1 MAETTNIDIE
11 LNPEFSDQIVDP
23 EQQFQKFRPIDI
35 SQQDV
40 LNFAEY
46 YADPDTVKQFG
57 SADTALAESVL
68 RAASV
73 NYNIPNLT
81 LESVKRGDSGF
92 QKFLEKEG
100 ISTMFGKSIY
110 PKTDRDVL
118 DLFSTVDVANNPLI
132 EGLLE
137 QGPESLGFSGGF
149 FLGSKTFFTKA
160 PPTMGVRGRIFG
172 ALGAG
177 FTTGLITSGIANYAD
192 DLLFGPEIIV
202 PPSERP
208 YYEGGKALADFLSFM
223 PLPYLVKPG
232 AKLGAVHLVENIR
245 RRADLIENSGITFT
259 ADKSKFLKDLQAF
272 QKRGK
277 VPFTLRLSKGIDTL
291 FASSIKPFQTNP
303 IRSGITELGA
313 GSGAAFARIISEQ
326 ENPGEFFPAFGSEV
340 AGGVGAGLVTSIGT
354 NLIVYPSYRIL
365 AGALPIIK
373 NIFTKFRLSDKPT
386 GEAASDFFT
395 GKTGPGKVFRTF
407 RERTAVKDLIEKIE
421 IFGEDPNQIIAKL
434 EADYETPEAYANSNI
449 KIAYDK
455 LSELAETSAA
465 FKADSPVLMLIESTL
480 ANKYDHLSSMKKQ
493 QLMDAQKGLIDLLT
507 ILKGSGDDEALL
519 VAGQIEDELLKDN
532 IQTNLDYGIGEILT
546 AFNKLRGSV
555 AKDENTTQV
564 LSRRLF
570 SFIDESMDKART
582 KERELYENIPN
593 FSISILNDENSNFLT
608 AMKDKDIIP
617 QNPTGKNI
625 IYKKFEKNTGVFG
638 FEKRVRKA
646 LGLETDDTIVATPS
660 TTDKRLLQ
668 LQEQAANFSADTKSK
683 YKELLD
689 NIEDPIEVARILEIG
704 DIKKIAQLE
713 DKLGGI
719 VVAFDKTISGK
730 NVNRLSNHLEFIYDQ
745 VGIPREGAE
754 GGEETTALLRKA
766 LAYLKGRP
774 PTKTD
779 KKGLSR
785 EDASRRTKQENEDER
800 LHKEAIKYIETEIDI
815 SLLNEGRG
823 ADYTFNPNIS
833 NAENLQNLTE
843 VLMRQT
849 LDSKDKAGR
858 DKARTLN
865 LYAKKLIEIQNRTD
879 IVDQSSARTLDTG
892 AGLDEEP
899 PLTLDELRDMRTFL
913 YNEARVLKKA
923 GDFDGHRRLNYL
935 ADALRKDILSLVDD
949 PNAAEFADQLNAA
962 NKYSKALNDVFTR
975 TAIGQKVF
983 KTNRT
988 GELTTPPELLY
999 TELQGFNDAA
1009 ALRYKEIENVHTF
1022 LKDEGLLKDNEEW
1035 TSTPTYQTVLYG
1047 LLRNDPRITGL
1058 FSEKNIRKNID
1069 DPSSEISIPRINET
1083 TAKKLLNDPKAQEIL
1098 NAFPAIR
1105 NDLQNSI
1112 TKENLFRGLLDENSV
1127 MIKRAKD
1134 KHAFASLHNFESP
1147 EKLIALNLN
1156 SDEPIKNLNNLIA
1169 DIKNFGKKI
1178 IKDPLDKDSATV
1190 TGATGEVPVNKF
1202 TKVVTTSD
1210 GVQRELIEEVN
1221 VSSMLRGLR
1230 ESILGH
1236 VLTKSGLEST
1246 GPFNPAK
1253 AYEMLFQPIKGVG
1266 GRRRQSLATWMR
1278 SNKLITDTELKTFE
1292 KVLGN
1297 MQKIQSQQASGE
1309 IDVSTAE
1316 NAFFQF
1322 TTRVAGAT
1330 AGQTFQRFMFPNTA
1344 AGGLIAES
1352 SGSKLFQKFLL
1363 AIPEA
1368 ARQDT
1373 MLEVMKDPTY
1383 LAQLMRDVRDEK
1395 VALSVIDFMKRKLK
1409 EASIIAVTG
1418 SVRRTAPAA
1427 KEEDLTDIIKEDQR
1441 DRDIDKSASVDL
1453 PQAGSPTTQVAS
1465 RLNRGMK
1472 TPIAANVGKPPP
1484 AASIDRNRFA
1494 SLFPNDPISG
1504 LINTQQQGTTQFMQ
1518 YGGMAGDPS
1527 YDMGL
1532 ETAPVS
1538 VQESIQS
1545 SLNEGVNLGGSDD
1558 NVQVQPKVNLPS
1570 TFTLNQNDKRS
1581 GIMNVA
1587 NPYLQQMFDFVSK
1600 YKPSINVPESGGIRI
1615 GGVIPFQ
1622 DGGFVDAGGGGDEDD
1637 YVSDAYSQS
1646 DFNQFGGQDNIDFGN
1661 YADETS
1667 AMQTA
1672 QGIVNLA
1679 GQTRSNIRDSVNYD
1693 PIYAQAL
1700 NITRGLLPGNDVRGV
1715 IRGGKN
1721 FEDAQ
1726 YNTYRGIEN
1735 LIRPPSLTP
1744 QIPGDLDM
1752 RAGYGY
1758 ERPMFFS
1765 GTEKFL
1771 VQDAPGLVRQAM
1783 DMGIMGLVRKAGDYF
1798 SSNFSKLFGGEATP
1812 DEVKSKDL
1820 NFADKKTAPLNIIG
1834 NPNYSINMR
1843 LQAGESLSDIIRSL
1857 RN

>member
-1 MAETTNIDIE
+1 M
-11 LNPEFSDQIVDP
+11 
-23 EQQFQKFRPIDI
+23 
-35 SQQDV
+35 
-40 LNFAEY
+40 
-46 YADPDTVKQFG
+46 
-57 SADTALAESVL
+57 
-68 RAASV
+68 
-73 NYNIPNLT
+73 
-81 LESVKRGDSGF
+81 
-92 QKFLEKEG
+92 
-100 ISTMFGKSIY
+100 
-110 PKTDRDVL
+110 
-118 DLFSTVDVANNPLI
+118 
-132 EGLLE
+132 
-137 QGPESLGFSGGF
+137 
-149 FLGSKTFFTKA
+149 
-160 PPTMGVRGRIFG
+160 
-172 ALGAG
+172 
-177 FTTGLITSGIANYAD
+177 
-192 DLLFGPEIIV
+192 
-202 PPSERP
+202 
-208 YYEGGKALADFLSFM
+208 
-223 PLPYLVKPG
+223 
-232 AKLGAVHLVENIR
+232 
-245 RRADLIENSGITFT
+245 
-259 ADKSKFLKDLQAF
+259 
-272 QKRGK
+272 
-277 VPFTLRLSKGIDTL
+277 
-291 FASSIKPFQTNP
+291 
-303 IRSGITELGA
+303 
-313 GSGAAFARIISEQ
+313 
-326 ENPGEFFPAFGSEV
+326 
-340 AGGVGAGLVTSIGT
+340 
-354 NLIVYPSYRIL
+354 
-365 AGALPIIK
+365 
-373 NIFTKFRLSDKPT
+373 
-386 GEAASDFFT
+386 
-395 GKTGPGKVFRTF
+395 
-407 RERTAVKDLIEKIE
+407 
-421 IFGEDPNQIIAKL
+421 
-434 EADYETPEAYANSNI
+434 
-449 KIAYDK
+449 
-455 LSELAETSAA
+455 
-465 FKADSPVLMLIESTL
+465 
-480 ANKYDHLSSMKKQ
+480 
-493 QLMDAQKGLIDLLT
+493 
-507 ILKGSGDDEALL
+507 
-519 VAGQIEDELLKDN
+519 
-532 IQTNLDYGIGEILT
+532 
-546 AFNKLRGSV
+546 
-555 AKDENTTQV
+555 
-564 LSRRLF
+564 
-570 SFIDESMDKART
+570 
-582 KERELYENIPN
+582 
-593 FSISILNDENSNFLT
+593 
-608 AMKDKDIIP
+608 
-617 QNPTGKNI
+617 
-625 IYKKFEKNTGVFG
+625 
-638 FEKRVRKA
+638 
-646 LGLETDDTIVATPS
+646 
-660 TTDKRLLQ
+660 
-668 LQEQAANFSADTKSK
+668 
-683 YKELLD
+683 
-689 NIEDPIEVARILEIG
+689 
-704 DIKKIAQLE
+704 
-713 DKLGGI
+713 
-719 VVAFDKTISGK
+719 
-730 NVNRLSNHLEFIYDQ
+730 
-745 VGIPREGAE
+745 
-754 GGEETTALLRKA
+754 
-766 LAYLKGRP
+766 
-774 PTKTD
+774 
-779 KKGLSR
+779 
-785 EDASRRTKQENEDER
+785 
-800 LHKEAIKYIETEIDI
+800 
-815 SLLNEGRG
+815 
-823 ADYTFNPNIS
+823 
-833 NAENLQNLTE
+833 
-843 VLMRQT
+843 
-849 LDSKDKAGR
+849 
-858 DKARTLN
+858 
-865 LYAKKLIEIQNRTD
+865 
-879 IVDQSSARTLDTG
+879 
-892 AGLDEEP
+892 
-899 PLTLDELRDMRTFL
+899 
-913 YNEARVLKKA
+913 
-923 GDFDGHRRLNYL
+923 
-935 ADALRKDILSLVDD
+935 
-949 PNAAEFADQLNAA
+949 
-962 NKYSKALNDVFTR
+962 
-975 TAIGQKVF
+975 
-983 KTNRT
+983 
-988 GELTTPPELLY
+988 
-999 TELQGFNDAA
+999 
-1009 ALRYKEIENVHTF
+1009 HTF

-1472 TPIAANVGKPPP
+1472 TPIAANVGTPPP

-1494 SLFPNDPISG
+1494 SLFPNDPITG